1 VVRHKQFNCGPRLY
15 MDIVYG
21 NVELLYH
28 CLQMFLVMTTSSFN
42 QKQVGL
48 LNCVLHL
55 SGILTLVNIF
65 YVGGLKHPYVISR
78 NEM

>member
-1 VVRHKQFNCGPRLY
+1 
-15 MDIVYG
+15 
-21 NVELLYH
+21 
-28 CLQMFLVMTTSSFN
+28 MFLVMTTSSFN

-65 YVGGLKHPYVISR
+65 YVGGLKHPYVIVIQGLIR
-78 NEM
+78 NNNMLVQILEIWMD